1 MSRLLLIVGLLL
13 SPALAAADDTDSPY
27 PKNWP
32 YTPITTPNGFSAPWE
47 MKDGVKEFKLT
58 VEEISWDMADGM
70 TVKAWGYNGATP
82 GPTLEW
88 VQGDRIRILVTN
100 TLPEKTVVHWH
111 GLLIPGASGMDGVQG
126 LTQKGIPPGET
137 YFYEF
142 TVNQPPGTL
151 MYHSHGDEMV
161 QIGMGSYGFVIIH
174 PKNPRSRRVDRDFA
188 IFLNEWS
195 VTPGTSTPDTSV
207 MTDFNLFTFNSRIYP
222 STDPLIAKT
231 GEKIRIRIGSVSQD
245 LHPLHLHGHAFEVT
259 GTDGGPVPPAARWP
273 ETTVVVAP
281 GQTRDVEFIAV
292 AGDWAFHCHRR
303 HHPMNAMGHDVPNM
317 LGVSQAGV
325 EDQIKELVPG
335 YMAMGETG
343 MGEMADMHMPLPRN
357 TMPMMGGEGPFG
369 AIGMGGMF
377 TVLKVR
383 DRMKSYTD
391 EEAGWFEN
399 PPGTVSEPW
408 PVPAE

>member
-1 MSRLLLIVGLLL
+1 
-13 SPALAAADDTDSPY
+13 
-27 PKNWP
+27 
-32 YTPITTPNGFSAPWE
+32 
-47 MKDGVKEFKLT
+47 
-58 VEEISWDMADGM
+58 M
-70 TVKAWGYNGATP
+70 TVKAWGYNGSTP

-100 TLPEKTVVHWH
+100 TLPEATVVHWH

-126 LTQKGIPPGET
+126 LTQKGIAPGET

-142 TVNQPPGTL
+142 TVKQEPGTL

-231 GEKIRIRIGSVSQD
+231 GEKIRIRIASVSQD
-245 LHPLHLHGHAFEVT
+245 LHPIHLHGHTFSVT
-259 GTDGGPVPPAARWP
+259 GTDGGPVPPTARWP

-281 GQTRDVEFIAV
+281 GQTRDVEFRAV

-343 MGEMADMHMPLPRN
+343 MGEMADMHMPLPKN

-391 EEAGWFEN
+391 AEAGWFEN
-399 PPGTVSEPW
+399 PAGTVSEPW
-408 PVPAE
+408 PVPSE